1 MDSELGQ
8 SCFLERAGLGGD
20 EGWMAERQ
28 SLTTE
33 KSPPL
38 DPLLRGDPPAPS
50 LTQTATLSLCTSV
63 SLPVRERW
71 KLRHCKEAPA
81 LTPSLQPPT
90 SATVSR
96 HLSACQSNIQQFQC
110 GERAGRAGGGLRTE
124 VAGEAAA
131 SGRLGPVKICANS
144 RCSGSRRSELSRLQ
158 PRVCGAPKCHKG
170 AAWATFSARKLRRGR
185 PSVGTGGFTLG
196 VAL

>member
-1 MDSELGQ
+1 MEGM
-8 SCFLERAGLGGD
+8 RAG
-20 EGWMAERQ
+20 W
-28 SLTTE
+28 LTPAAPHHR
-33 KSPPL
+33 KVPPPPL
-38 DPLLRGDPPAPS
+38 DPLLGGDPPAPS

-63 SLPVRERW
+63 SLPVQERW

-81 LTPSLQPPT
+81 LRPSLQPPT

-124 VAGEAAA
+124 RGGSCCIRQAWAGEDLCQLTVQWKQTA
-131 SGRLGPVKICANS
+131 
-144 RCSGSRRSELSRLQ
+144 ELSRLQ

-170 AAWATFSARKLRRGR
+170 AAWATF
-185 PSVGTGGFTLG
+185 
-196 VAL
+196 